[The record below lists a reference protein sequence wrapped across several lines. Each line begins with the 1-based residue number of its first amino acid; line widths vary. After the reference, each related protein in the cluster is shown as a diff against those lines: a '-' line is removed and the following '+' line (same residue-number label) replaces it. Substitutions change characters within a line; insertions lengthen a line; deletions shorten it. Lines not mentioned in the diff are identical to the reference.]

1 MLVVPILYLTS
12 TIILGSYIFAVRRRF
27 LRLSLFLFSSFL
39 IFLFLLF
46 ADLLLLI
53 DPLITSFCVIIM
65 LLLSQSVF
73 GVYREKRMALVKK
86 DEQEQQRL
94 LK

>member
-46 ADLLLLI
+46 ADYFLLI
-53 DPLITSFCVIIM
+53 DFCITSLYVIIM

-73 GVYREKRMALVKK
+73 GMYREKRMDLAAEN
-86 DEQEQQRL
+86 EQKQ
-94 LK
+94 